1 VLEVDSD
8 RSTVPVYPPEGV
20 TVTVVDPEPPEPELD
35 DEPIVTVTV
44 PVELANVEFP
54 EYVALMTCDPDVVEE
69 KVYVADPPE
78 SARDDVSVVPSTVTV
93 RVPVGIV
100 VTELDSEAT
109 VMVITSLAPEEGVL
123 LSAVREVVVASR
135 EEAELD
141 GHAVSR
147 L

>member
-1 VLEVDSD
+1 M
-8 RSTVPVYPPEGV
+8 
-20 TVTVVDPEPPEPELD
+20 
-35 DEPIVTVTV
+35 
-44 PVELANVEFP
+44 ELANVEFP

-69 KVYVADPPE
+69 KVYVAEPPE

-93 RVPVGIV
+93 RVPVGV
-100 VTELDSEAT
+100 VVIELDPEAT

-123 LSAVREVVVASR
+123 LAAVREVVVASR
-135 EEAELD
+135 DEAELE